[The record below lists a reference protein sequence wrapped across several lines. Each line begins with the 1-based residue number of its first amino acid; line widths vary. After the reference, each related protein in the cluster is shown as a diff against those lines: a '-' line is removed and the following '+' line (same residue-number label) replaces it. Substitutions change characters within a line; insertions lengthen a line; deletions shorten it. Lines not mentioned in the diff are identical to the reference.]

1 MSKQFFFIYSIINMM
16 HKPFYASGFL
26 YHLDSQQILL
36 QQDTTSKDILSQWY
50 LFEGQYT
57 EKNTPEIVFKK
68 ILHDLLDLK
77 IDTVHS
83 IYSYENEKANQY
95 VVYAE
100 IDELRDFEPKNGIIF
115 NWFSFKNI
123 YKLQVAK
130 QTKHDIVV
138 GQRVIEASGRKSRGE
153 HTFQ

>member
-1 MSKQFFFIYSIINMM
+1 M
-16 HKPFYASGFL
+16 HKKFYVSGFL

-36 QQDTTSKDILSQWY
+36 QQDTNSKDLPIQWY
-50 LFEGQYT
+50 LFEGSYT
-57 EKNTPEIVFKK
+57 EKNTAEMVFKN
-68 ILHDLLDLK
+68 ILSDLLDIK
-77 IDTVHS
+77 VDTVNTV
-83 IYSYENEKANQY
+83 YSYENESKNQAI
-95 VVYAE
+95 VYAE
-100 IDELRDFEPKNGIIF
+100 IDKLQDFEPKNGIIF

-123 YKLQVAK
+123 HKLQVAK